1 MFGVDLVI
9 ILVVVLVVVLIWR
22 GPKILPKW
30 GETLGR
36 GVKATKEEITEL
48 QDDLQK
54 RDEATKSDGTK
65 PDGTKPD
72 GTKPDGTKPDGTPP
86 PA

>member
-1 MFGVDLVI
+1 MLPPMFGIDLVI
-9 ILVVVLVVVLIWR
+9 VLVVILAIVLVWR

-36 GVKATKEEITEL
+36 GVKATKEEISDL

-54 RDEATKSDGTK
+54 RDDASK
-65 PDGTKPD
+65 PG
-72 GTKPDGTKPDGTPP
+72 DGTPP
-86 PA
+86 SA

>member
-1 MFGVDLVI
+1 MFGIDVVI
-9 ILVVVLVVVLIWR
+9 VLVVILVVVLIWR

-36 GVKATKEEITEL
+36 GVRATKQEITEL

-54 RDEATKSDGTK
+54 RDDATKP
-65 PDGTKPD
+65 PDGTRPPD
-72 GTKPDGTKPDGTPP
+72 GSPP
-86 PA
+86 TA

>member
-1 MFGVDLVI
+1 MFGLD
-9 ILVVVLVVVLIWR
+9 LVVVLIAVLAVVLIWR

-36 GVKATKEEITEL
+36 GVKATRKEVEDL
-48 QDDLQK
+48 QDEMGK
-54 RDEATKSDGTK
+54 RDD
-65 PDGTKPD
+65 
-72 GTKPDGTKPDGTPP
+72 DGTPP

>member
-9 ILVVVLVVVLIWR
+9 VLLVVLAVVLIWR

-36 GVKATKEEITEL
+36 GVKATRKEIGDL
-48 QDDLQK
+48 QD
-54 RDEATKSDGTK
+54 EAGKKDDAP
-65 PDGTKPD
+65 PD
-72 GTKPDGTKPDGTPP
+72 
-86 PA
+86 A

>member
-1 MFGVDLVI
+1 MFGIDVVI
-9 ILVVVLVVVLIWR
+9 VLVVVLVVVLIWR

-36 GVKATKEEITEL
+36 GVKATKHEISEL

-54 RDEATKSDGTK
+54 RDDAT
-65 PDGTKPD
+65 
-72 GTKPDGTKPDGTPP
+72 TPP
-86 PA
+86 AGTTPRDGSPPSA

>member
-1 MFGVDLVI
+1 MLPPMFGIDLVI
-9 ILVVVLVVVLIWR
+9 VLVVILAIVLVWR

-36 GVKATKEEITEL
+36 GVKATKEEIGDL

-54 RDEATKSDGTK
+54 RDDASK
-65 PDGTKPD
+65 PG
-72 GTKPDGTKPDGTPP
+72 DGTPP